1 MVIRHKLYQ
10 HKDIKTQLRIPK
22 PHVVM
27 GYALLRENASN
38 TVKMAS

>member
-22 PHVVM
+22 IHVVM

>member
-10 HKDIKTQLRIPK
+10 HKDINTQRRIPK
-22 PHVVM
+22 PYVVM
-27 GYALLRENASN
+27 GYTVLRENASN